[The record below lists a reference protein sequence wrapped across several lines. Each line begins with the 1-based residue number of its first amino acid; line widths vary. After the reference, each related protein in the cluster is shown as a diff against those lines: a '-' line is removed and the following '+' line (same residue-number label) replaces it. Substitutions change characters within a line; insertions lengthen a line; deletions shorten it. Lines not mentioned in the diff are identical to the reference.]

1 MGKLLYDVK
10 VQYTTS
16 GIVQVVAENAEEAR
30 IKAQAKVREHDDP
43 VFGNRDNFIRKDFKI
58 TSRRGAVI

>member
-16 GIVQVVAENAEEAR
+16 GTVQVVAKNAEEAR
-30 IKAQAKVREHDDP
+30 IKAQTKVKEHDDP
-43 VFGNRDNFIRKDFKI
+43 VFGSKDNFIRRDFKVI
-58 TSRRGAVI
+58 SRKGVSI